1 MKVIQRNPSPGA
13 VTAPTISI
21 VLVADEIKGKT
32 ELSASRLVHHWLSG
46 PEIREEGND
55 VDHLCQG
62 IISQLEA
69 NATIYPIELIESVD
83 KYGIRR
89 IKGNLE
95 KQMLEEASYG
105 EYGIKAVCVCVI
117 LFFLYFFPFSVEL
130 DQIKEE
136 FVSICGSP
144 SAVINLEEFTGLIT
158 KLGMPETQC
167 KDCFR

>member
-105 EYGIKAVCVCVI
+105 EYGNKGCVCVCDFI
-117 LFFLYFFPFSVEL
+117 FCIFFLFL
-130 DQIKEE
+130 
-136 FVSICGSP
+136 
-144 SAVINLEEFTGLIT
+144 
-158 KLGMPETQC
+158 
-167 KDCFR
+167 

>member
-1 MKVIQRNPSPGA
+1 MKVIQRNPTPGA
-13 VTAPTISI
+13 INAPTLSI

-32 ELSASRLVHHWLSG
+32 ELSASHLIHHWLSG
-46 PEIREEGND
+46 SEIRKEGSD

-62 IISQLEA
+62 IISQLET
-69 NATIYPIELIESVD
+69 NATVYPLELVESMDV
-83 KYGIRR
+83 YGIRR

-105 EYGIKAVCVCVI
+105 EYGNKCCVYVI
-117 LFFLYFFPFSVEL
+117 FVLIFPYFVEL

-136 FVSICGSP
+136 FVNICGSP
-144 SAVINLEEFTGLIT
+144 SAVINVDEFTGLIT

>member
-1 MKVIQRNPSPGA
+1 M
-13 VTAPTISI
+13 SI

-32 ELSASRLVHHWLSG
+32 ELSASRLIHLWLSG

-105 EYGIKAVCVCVI
+105 EYGNKGCVYVI
-117 LFFLYFFPFSVEL
+117 LFFVFFSFFCRV
-130 DQIKEE
+130 
-136 FVSICGSP
+136 GS
-144 SAVINLEEFTGLIT
+144 
-158 KLGMPETQC
+158 
-167 KDCFR
+167 D